1 MKRYNELV
9 QHSLFGERKSEYL
22 RWYPKNLNP
31 ATEEELAQIPFLG
44 GIYIHV
50 PFCDQLCSFCPFNK
64 RLSQER
70 EMQEYVSS
78 LLKEIQHYAQHTKE
92 SYIDFI
98 YFGGGTPS
106 ALSISQLAQILS
118 TLSLHFRLSGEVEIT
133 LESHPS
139 HLFPEKLRELKALGI
154 NRISSGIQ
162 SFNEAILRRNGARHS
177 AKQAFEAIRNTR
189 EIMGGISIDLLYRC
203 IGQSLNELE
212 KDLDHAL
219 EEGVEHISAYS
230 LVLAKEEEQPNLLVE
245 AQMTALI
252 HEKLL
257 ANGFQHYASCASG
270 GFDFALK
277 GKQSKY
283 ELLHWQAPQHS
294 FIGLGPGAFGFT
306 GLQNTVNC
314 LTLEEYKRKTATEG
328 FAHVSITKV
337 SEEELMHRYFALGVK
352 TLEVAFSPFRERFSL
367 EPREVFKKQFKWL
380 KGQGLASVQE
390 DSLILSSVGRLFVDE
405 INHCFNSESQRAIP
419 HPEEP
424 EIRKLEKQLSVIAKQ
439 LHI

>member
-1 MKRYNELV
+1 M
-9 QHSLFGERKSEYL
+9 
-22 RWYPKNLNP
+22 
-31 ATEEELAQIPFLG
+31 EEVLLPIPFLG

-64 RLSQER
+64 RLSHER
-70 EMQEYVSS
+70 EMQDYVAA
-78 LLKEIQHYAQHTKE
+78 LLTEIKHYAQQTRD
-92 SYIDFI
+92 SSIDFI

-106 ALSISQLAQILS
+106 ALSIAQLDQIL
-118 TLSLHFRLSGEVEIT
+118 TAINAHFRLATEVEIT

-139 HLFPEKLRELKALGI
+139 HLVPEKLKALKSLGI

-162 SFNEAILRRNGARHS
+162 SFNDTLLRRNGAQHS
-177 AKQAFEAIRNTR
+177 AQQAFEAIRNTR
-189 EIMGGISIDLLYRC
+189 KIIGGISIDLLYRC
-203 IGQSLNELE
+203 VGQSLSDLE

-219 EEGVEHISAYS
+219 AEGVEHISAYS
-230 LVLAKEEEQPNLLVE
+230 LVLPKEEEQPDLMVE
-245 AQMTALI
+245 AQMTALV
-252 HEKLL
+252 HDKLL
-257 ANGFQHYASCASG
+257 AKGFEHYASCASG

-277 GKQSKY
+277 GKRSKY

-328 FAHVSITKV
+328 FAHVSITTI

-352 TLEVAFSPFRERFSL
+352 TLKVPFSPFRERFAF
-367 EPREVFKKQFKWL
+367 EPEAVFKEQIKWL
-380 KGQGLASVQE
+380 QKEGFAFVQN
-390 DSLILSSVGRLFVDE
+390 DSLLLTSVGKLFVDE
-405 INHCFNSESQRAIP
+405 INHCFNSPRQRVIP

-424 EIRKLEKQLSVIAKQ
+424 EIRKLEKHLRSITSQLS
-439 LHI
+439 L